1 MKHKEFH
8 YRLTWRADGVQPGAH
23 PSRQGGGVHAFQ
35 RLVPFQAHPDPRR
48 LHLRASLGDPG
59 GHFWVRLH
67 EQRGRIAVYA
77 LADLSASM
85 GYRGRASKTAV
96 LADFT
101 EGLALS
107 SYRTGDVMG
116 FVGLSD
122 RSVPDFHLPPT
133 RQVGAALMLAERLRG
148 FRPTGGS
155 ARGLLHAV
163 RYLPSRRGLVFLQS
177 DFHFPLGF
185 LKQVMESLAHHD
197 VVPVVLWDPEESVPE
212 ASGLARM
219 QDMENGMERLMWL
232 RPALRA
238 RLSQTFQERRERL
251 AAMLRGFGREP
262 LFLSGGFDP
271 DAVTR
276 YFHAG

>member
-1 MKHKEFH
+1 MTRKEFH
-8 YRLTWRADGVQPGAH
+8 YRLTWRADSVQPGAH

-35 RLVPFQAHPDPRR
+35 RLVPFLAHPDPRR
-48 LHLRASLGDPG
+48 LHLRASLGDPS
-59 GHFWVRLH
+59 GHYWVRLH
-67 EQRGRIAVYA
+67 EQRGRITVHA

-85 GYRGRASKTAV
+85 GYRGHASKMAV

-107 SYRTGDVMG
+107 SNRMGDAMG

-122 RSVPDFHLPPT
+122 CSAPDFLLPPT
-133 RQVGAALMLAERLRG
+133 RQVGAALMLAERLRR
-148 FRPTGGS
+148 FRPRGGS
-155 ARGLLHAV
+155 ARGLRHAV
-163 RYLPSRRGLVFLQS
+163 RYLPSRRGLVFLLS

-185 LKQVMESLAHHD
+185 GKQIMASLAHHD
-197 VVPVVLWDPEESVPE
+197 VVPVVLWDPEESAPQ
-212 ASGLARM
+212 ASGLAWM
-219 QDMENGMERLMWL
+219 QDLENGRERLMWL
-232 RPALRA
+232 RPALRS
-238 RLSQTFQERRERL
+238 RLSQRFQERRERL
-251 AAMLRGFGREP
+251 VAMLRGFGREP